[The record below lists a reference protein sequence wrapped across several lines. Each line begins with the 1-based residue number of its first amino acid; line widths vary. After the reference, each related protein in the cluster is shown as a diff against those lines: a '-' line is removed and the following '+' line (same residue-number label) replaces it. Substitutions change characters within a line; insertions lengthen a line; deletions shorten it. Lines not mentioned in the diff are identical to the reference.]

1 MKVLP
6 GDVPYGDRFLTHGG
20 LMEKSNFSYTEGHKG
35 AFPSYA
41 IKLGYGRNPETVKV
55 PTPAVLHIS
64 SKRTD
69 RRIYRRY
76 PAAKGAFALLRSRAQ
91 IITDINNLSMGDIAF
106 AVMRSN
112 PAKMGQIVNI
122 SMGGLVFQYALDAQ
136 GSVKPSCLDILLA
149 DCRYYLDSL
158 NFEMVADVSSPGEFE
173 FETVRTGL
181 ISVKFK
187 DLTARQKRQLSHFL
201 KHHTG
206 TAS

>member
-1 MKVLP
+1 
-6 GDVPYGDRFLTHGG
+6 
-20 LMEKSNFSYTEGHKG
+20 MEKSNFSYAKGRQG

-41 IKLGYGRNPETVKV
+41 IKLGYGRSPETVKV
-55 PTPAVLHIS
+55 PTPSVLHIS
-64 SKRTD
+64 GKRTD

-76 PAAKGAFALLRSRAQ
+76 PAAKGAFALLRSQAQ
-91 IITDINNLSMGDIAF
+91 IISDINNMSMGDIAF

-122 SMGGLVFQYALDAQ
+122 SMGGLVFQYALAAQ

-158 NFEMVADVSSPGEFE
+158 NFEMVADVSSPGESE
-173 FETVRTGL
+173 FDTVRTGL

-187 DLTARQKRQLSHFL
+187 NMTAHQKRQLSHFL